1 MMNKVLAKIYLTLA
15 LAVLGCMALAAQDA
29 DDTRTRVFD
38 SNVKSV
44 KLSVGGN
51 KYVPAIYVMGSDRKI
66 EVNFDYLDY
75 ARHYLR
81 YSVVHCDADWQP
93 SQLQETEYVDG
104 FNYADITDYAQSEA
118 TFVHYFNYDFSLPND
133 DMKLTKSGNYLLKVW
148 EQDDPEKVLFQTRF
162 CVSENLVNVGA
173 SVSSRTDIDYNE
185 KHQELAI
192 EVANRNNVIKD
203 PYGELTVVVMQN
215 SREDNAVAVTK
226 PQMVGGNKITFAHDK
241 KLIFPAG
248 NEFRRI
254 ETVALHSLN
263 MGVVKMA
270 YFDPYYHATLRTD
283 QMRSDASYEYDK
295 TQYGRFTVRNAEGR
309 NSNVDADYFVTHFSL
324 DTGGEPL
331 NGGRLCIDGEFAD
344 GMSGSSR
351 LMKWD
356 ETAQCYV
363 CDLLLKQG
371 AYNYQYLWYPD
382 GASVGQTGKVEGDKY
397 QTVNEY
403 LIKIYDRPMGGRYD
417 RLIGSAVVYS
427 GE

>member
-75 ARHYLR
+75 DRHYLR

-215 SREDNAVAVTK
+215 SREDNAVATLFIAADRH
-226 PQMVGGNKITFAHDK
+226 GNIFQRRVIKRLHRGIKVIHIDVQNDPIHGFCLLSAHCEHA
-241 KLIFPAG
+241 FSM
-248 NEFRRI
+248 
-254 ETVALHSLN
+254 SL
-263 MGVVKMA
+263 
-270 YFDPYYHATLRTD
+270 L
-283 QMRSDASYEYDK
+283 
-295 TQYGRFTVRNAEGR
+295 
-309 NSNVDADYFVTHFSL
+309 
-324 DTGGEPL
+324 
-331 NGGRLCIDGEFAD
+331 
-344 GMSGSSR
+344 
-351 LMKWD
+351 
-356 ETAQCYV
+356 
-363 CDLLLKQG
+363 
-371 AYNYQYLWYPD
+371 
-382 GASVGQTGKVEGDKY
+382 
-397 QTVNEY
+397 
-403 LIKIYDRPMGGRYD
+403 
-417 RLIGSAVVYS
+417 
-427 GE
+427 

>member
-1 MMNKVLAKIYLTLA
+1 MNKVLAKIYLVLTLT
-15 LAVLGCMALAAQDA
+15 VLGCITLTAQEA

-75 ARHYLR
+75 DHHYLR

-118 TFVHYFNYDFSLPND
+118 TFVHYFNYDFALPND
-133 DMKLTKSGNYLLKVW
+133 NMKLTKSGNYLLKVW

-241 KLIFPAG
+241 RLVFPAG

-254 ETVALHSLN
+254 ETVAQHSMN
-263 MGVVKMA
+263 MGVVKME

-283 QMRSDASYEYDK
+283 QVRSDANYEYDK

-324 DTGGEPL
+324 DTGEPL
-331 NGGRLCIDGEFAD
+331 SGGRLCIDGEFAD
-344 GMSGSSR
+344 GMSGTSR

-356 ETAQCYV
+356 GTAQCYV

-417 RLIGSAVVYS
+417 RLIGSTVVYS

>member
-75 ARHYLR
+75 DRHYLR

-241 KLIFPAG
+241 KWIFPAG

-254 ETVALHSLN
+254 
-263 MGVVKMA
+263 
-270 YFDPYYHATLRTD
+270 
-283 QMRSDASYEYDK
+283 
-295 TQYGRFTVRNAEGR
+295 
-309 NSNVDADYFVTHFSL
+309 
-324 DTGGEPL
+324 
-331 NGGRLCIDGEFAD
+331 
-344 GMSGSSR
+344 
-351 LMKWD
+351 
-356 ETAQCYV
+356 
-363 CDLLLKQG
+363 
-371 AYNYQYLWYPD
+371 
-382 GASVGQTGKVEGDKY
+382 
-397 QTVNEY
+397 
-403 LIKIYDRPMGGRYD
+403 
-417 RLIGSAVVYS
+417 
-427 GE
+427 